1 MPASDPIVSA
11 KRHKLCLFTSS
22 FGHGG
27 TEHQFVEIVTRL
39 DRDKYDLVVACQRYY
54 GQFYEQVRDAGLR
67 VVNFPLSGLSVR
79 TARSMGSWL
88 RFVRREKLELLHTF
102 DYYTNVFAAP
112 LARLGGTP
120 IIVTS
125 RRDLGDM
132 WSPMQQRMLRRVFQW
147 SDCIVANSEAARAG
161 LIQKEGIPASR
172 IRVLPNGV
180 DLKRYSSNGHR
191 ADARRE
197 LGYSS
202 DNLVVGTISNLR
214 REKDH
219 KTMLEAAAII
229 VKRVPQARFFIAGT
243 GELEDELKAIVRE
256 RGLVPYVAFLG
267 RRDDGPQ
274 LLGAMDVMVLPSSSE
289 SLPNVVLEAMS
300 CGRTVVASDTGGLA
314 GLIDAG
320 RTGELVPPRSPD
332 VLASTII
339 RLLEQP
345 DLREQMG
352 RAARRRAETEFDIH
366 LSVKR
371 LEAIYDELLEKAEEA
386 RR

>member
-1 MPASDPIVSA
+1 MRASDSIVSA
-11 KRHKLCLFTSS
+11 KRHRLCLFTSS

-79 TARSMGSWL
+79 TARSMWDWL
-88 RFVRREKLELLHTF
+88 RFVR
-102 DYYTNVFAAP
+102 
-112 LARLGGTP
+112 
-120 IIVTS
+120 

-132 WSPMQQRMLRRVFQW
+132 WSPMQQRMLRRVFHW
-147 SDCIVANSEAARAG
+147 SDCIVANSEAARSG
-161 LIQKEGIPASR
+161 LIQKEGIRASR

-197 LGYSS
+197 LGYSG

-339 RLLEQP
+339 RLLERP

-352 RAARRRAETEFDIH
+352 RAARQRAETEFDIH